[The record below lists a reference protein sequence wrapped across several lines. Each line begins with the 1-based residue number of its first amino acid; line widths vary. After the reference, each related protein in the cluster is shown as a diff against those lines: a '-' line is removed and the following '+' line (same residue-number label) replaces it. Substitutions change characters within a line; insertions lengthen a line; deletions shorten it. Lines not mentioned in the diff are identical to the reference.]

1 MEIITPQDYQNNARK
16 RQRRSL
22 RPCDACRKR
31 KTRCVTKDGDGDC
44 VHCQLRAT
52 PCTFQHD
59 PPERQV
65 ASASASSSLQ
75 GGAGPLGGDEPGL
88 ADDLPG
94 PQAPIQTQLPS
105 HPSQQQGQVQR
116 SLSQTRKESRD
127 EVQSIHSV
135 PSVQTFLSPAETRA
149 SADSGHPPIP
159 PPSVIVPELVELGP
173 LDRTMGCSS
182 TRFAE
187 LYGLGSDMEPILM
200 RHRPYDPSTHE
211 FSLETHAIRRVLE
224 RDDGQEYPL
233 TFHMAR
239 DEKAVEGDP
248 TFSQVDAIEACV
260 RPHGPSLVELF
271 WRHIQPCYPI
281 LSKDPFT
288 LAYNQSYRRIPAA
301 LLGAVYLSAIRWWT
315 YDPELSIRS
324 PPDAALLR
332 RMLRTAI
339 PASYHRPK
347 LSSIQAALLLLQ
359 CQPEDPLNPDHTF
372 QWGLT
377 CQVLAIGQC
386 LGLHLDAA
394 NWTIPQWERNVRK
407 RLSWAL
413 FMQDRWTALAYG
425 RPVHIHDDDWTVG
438 DLTPADFTD
447 FDSEGPT
454 ATAAAAAA
462 AATATTTT
470 ASGSVSGSV
479 SGSSD
484 EDRRS
489 IASTGMTQYIQM
501 VRLTQILSAVYSSFY
516 TARTCREQ
524 DTMILFEKARPLFDM
539 LTSWYHSI
547 PPALQMTVVYQRK
560 LCFHGYLHFSYY
572 GVVMTLL
579 RRLIRSTA
587 LPPRCSDD
595 RVLSDI
601 RQIALQTAQSA
612 ISFVTSLRPDH
623 LEAFWYFT
631 SPYLFS
637 LLGSFTTLMLVT
649 SLSSQE
655 RHFWQETLN
664 SYLWNLRMMSK
675 SHEPMQYAVNRLEG
689 AILRGLEHALAV
701 NLNEPLNDKVSPM
714 MGNYAADV
722 YEFTDFGD
730 WDLAAGGNGAYDLLS
745 GLVMQQNPM
754 LPQDDL
760 GG

>member
-31 KTRCVTKDGDGDC
+31 KTRCVTKDGDGGC
-44 VHCQLRAT
+44 VHCQLRVTA
-52 PCTFQHD
+52 CTFQHD
-59 PPERQV
+59 PPERQ
-65 ASASASSSLQ
+65 ATTGASSSGAVGGPGGVGIGIGLDHHRQ
-75 GGAGPLGGDEPGL
+75 G
-88 ADDLPG
+88 
-94 PQAPIQTQLPS
+94 PS
-105 HPSQQQGQVQR
+105 SSR
-116 SLSQTRKESRD
+116 SLSLGRGRKESRD
-127 EVQSIHSV
+127 EARPLGSLASLVSETQTLLSETQSVQS
-135 PSVQTFLSPAETRA
+135 FLSPAETRA
-149 SADSGHPPIP
+149 SGDSTAQHHHAPS
-159 PPSVIVPELVELGP
+159 SVIVPELVEPGP
-173 LDRTMGCSS
+173 LNRTLGCSLS
-182 TRFAE
+182 RFAE

-200 RHRPYDPSTHE
+200 RHRPYDIRSHE

-224 RDDGQEYPL
+224 DDGGQEYPV
-233 TFHMAR
+233 TFHLAA
-239 DEKAVEGDP
+239 DEKAVEPDP
-248 TFSQVDAIEACV
+248 THSLVDSIEGCV
-260 RPHGPSLVELF
+260 HPHGPSLVELF
-271 WRHIQPCYPI
+271 WRHVHPCYPI
-281 LSKDPFT
+281 VSKDAFT
-288 LAYNQSYRRIPAA
+288 LIYSQSYRNIPPA
-301 LLGAVYLSAIRWWT
+301 LLAAVYLSATRWWT

-324 PPDAALLR
+324 PPVATHLRKLLQTAL
-332 RMLRTAI
+332 
-339 PASYHRPK
+339 PWSYHRPK
-347 LSSIQAALLLLQ
+347 LCSIQAALLLLQ

-377 CQVLAIGQC
+377 CQALAIGQC
-386 LGLHLDAA
+386 LGLHLDAT

-425 RPVHIHDDDWTVG
+425 RPVHIHNDDWAVK
-438 DLTPADFTD
+438 DLTPADFADYDTD
-447 FDSEGPT
+447 DSEADFTDYDTDDSEVTPGP
-454 ATAAAAAA
+454 
-462 AATATTTT
+462 
-470 ASGSVSGSV
+470 GPDDDG
-479 SGSSD
+479 
-484 EDRRS
+484 RS
-489 IASTGMTQYIQM
+489 IAATGMTQFIQM
-501 VRLTQILSAVYSSFY
+501 VRLTKILSVVYSSFY

-524 DTMILFEKARPLFDM
+524 DTVILFEKARPLFDM
-539 LTSWYHSI
+539 LTTWYHSI
-547 PPALQMTVVYQRK
+547 PPTLQMNIIYQRK

-572 GVVMTLL
+572 GVAMTLL

-587 LPPRCSDD
+587 LPPRCTDD

-637 LLGSFTTLMLVT
+637 LLGSFTTLLLVT

-675 SHEPMQYAVNRLEG
+675 SHGPMQYAVNRLEG

-714 MGNYAADV
+714 MGNYATDV
-722 YEFTDFGD
+722 YEHTDFGD
-730 WDLAAGGNGAYDLLS
+730 WDLAVGGNGAYDLS
-745 GLVMQQNPM
+745 GLAVQTEHDAPE
-754 LPQDDL
+754 
-760 GG
+760 G

>member
-31 KTRCVTKDGDGDC
+31 KTRCVTKDGDDNC

-65 ASASASSSLQ
+65 ASGSGSSGAIISGPNSNTTISLQ
-75 GGAGPLGGDEPGL
+75 
-88 ADDLPG
+88 
-94 PQAPIQTQLPS
+94 QLPPQDDVA
-105 HPSQQQGQVQR
+105 HEDQ
-116 SLSQTRKESRD
+116 SQTSARSMSQSRKASRD
-127 EVQSIHSV
+127 DVQSVHSV
-135 PSVQTFLSPAETRA
+135 PSVQAFLSPAETRA
-149 SADSGHPPIP
+149 SVA
-159 PPSVIVPELVELGP
+159 PPSVMVPELGP

-200 RHRPYDPSTHE
+200 RHRPYDPQTHE
-211 FSLETHAIRRVLE
+211 FSLDTHAIRRVLE

-248 TFSQVDAIEACV
+248 TFSQVDAIESCV

-271 WRHIQPCYPI
+271 WRHVQPCYPI

-288 LAYNQSYRRIPAA
+288 LAYSQSYRRIPAA
-301 LLGAVYLSAIRWWT
+301 LLGAIYLSAIRWWT
-315 YDPELSIRS
+315 YDPELSIRN

-332 RMLRTAI
+332 RMLRSAI

-377 CQVLAIGQC
+377 CQALAIGQC
-386 LGLHLDAA
+386 LGLHLDAS

-438 DLTPADFTD
+438 DLTPGDFSD
-447 FDSEGPT
+447 FDSEAHAP
-454 ATAAAAAA
+454 ASAS
-462 AATATTTT
+462 
-470 ASGSVSGSV
+470 ASGSVSSSVSV
-479 SGSSD
+479 SGSD
-484 EDRRS
+484 DDRRS
-489 IASTGMTQYIQM
+489 IAATGMTQFIQM
-501 VRLTQILSAVYSSFY
+501 VRLTQILSVVYSSFY

-524 DTMILFEKARPLFDM
+524 DTVILWEKARPLFEM
-539 LTSWYHSI
+539 LTNWYHSI
-547 PPALQMTVVYQRK
+547 PPTLQMNVIYQRK

-595 RVLSDI
+595 RVLSSI

-612 ISFVTSLRPDH
+612 ISFVISLRPDH

-637 LLGSFTTLMLVT
+637 LLGSFTTLLLVT

-675 SHEPMQYAVNRLEG
+675 SHQPMQYAVNRLEG
-689 AILRGLEHALAV
+689 AILRGLEHSLAV

-714 MGNYAADV
+714 MGNYGADV
-722 YEFTDFGD
+722 YEYTDFGD
-730 WDLAAGGNGAYDLLS
+730 WDLAAGASGPYDLLS
-745 GLVMQQNPM
+745 GLVIQPNAMM
-754 LPQDDL
+754 PQRDL
-760 GG
+760 G

>member
-1 MEIITPQDYQNNARK
+1 MEIITPQDYQNNSRK

-52 PCTFQHD
+52 PSR

-65 ASASASSSLQ
+65 ASTSGNSSSTTTAPGIQ
-75 GGAGPLGGDEPGL
+75 EEIGPDEMPG
-88 ADDLPG
+88 
-94 PQAPIQTQLPS
+94 QLPNQNQS
-105 HPSQQQGQVQR
+105 QNQPSVRSMSQQ
-116 SLSQTRKESRD
+116 SRKESRD
-127 EVQSIHSV
+127 EVQSVYSV
-135 PSVQTFLSPAETRA
+135 PSIQPFLSPAETRA
-149 SADSGHPPIP
+149 SADS
-159 PPSVIVPELVELGP
+159 GP

-200 RHRPYDPSTHE
+200 RHRPYDPQTHE
-211 FSLETHAIRRVLE
+211 FSLDTHAIRRVLE

-239 DEKAVEGDP
+239 DEKAVDGDP
-248 TFSQVDAIEACV
+248 TFSQVDAIESCV

-271 WRHIQPCYPI
+271 WRHVQPCYPI

-288 LAYNQSYRRIPAA
+288 LAYSQSYRRIPAA
-301 LLGAVYLSAIRWWT
+301 LLGAIYLSAIRWWT

-377 CQVLAIGQC
+377 CQALAIGQC
-386 LGLHLDAA
+386 LGLHLDASS
-394 NWTIPQWERNVRK
+394 WTIPQWERNVRK

-438 DLTPADFTD
+438 DLTPADFSD
-447 FDSEGPT
+447 FESEVPN
-454 ATAAAAAA
+454 APS
-462 AATATTTT
+462 
-470 ASGSVSGSV
+470 ASGSVSSSVSV
-479 SGSSD
+479 SGSD
-484 EDRRS
+484 DDRRS
-489 IASTGMTQYIQM
+489 IAYTGMTQYIKM
-501 VRLTQILSAVYSSFY
+501 VRLTQILSVVYSTFY

-524 DTMILFEKARPLFDM
+524 DTMILFEKARPLFEM
-539 LTSWYHSI
+539 LTNWYHSI
-547 PPALQMTVVYQRK
+547 PPTLQMNVIYQRK

-595 RVLSDI
+595 RVLSSI

-612 ISFVTSLRPDH
+612 INFVISLRPDH

-637 LLGSFTTLMLVT
+637 LLGSFTTLLLVT

-675 SHEPMQYAVNRLEG
+675 SHQPMQYAVNRLEG
-689 AILRGLEHALAV
+689 AILRGLEHSLAV

-722 YEFTDFGD
+722 YEYTDFGD
-730 WDLAAGGNGAYDLLS
+730 WDLAAGVTGPYDLLS
-745 GLVMQQNPM
+745 GLVIQPNSMM
-754 LPQDDL
+754 PQD
-760 GG
+760 GI

>member
-1 MEIITPQDYQNNARK
+1 
-16 RQRRSL
+16 
-22 RPCDACRKR
+22 
-31 KTRCVTKDGDGDC
+31 
-44 VHCQLRAT
+44 
-52 PCTFQHD
+52 
-59 PPERQV
+59 
-65 ASASASSSLQ
+65 
-75 GGAGPLGGDEPGL
+75 
-88 ADDLPG
+88 
-94 PQAPIQTQLPS
+94 
-105 HPSQQQGQVQR
+105 
-116 SLSQTRKESRD
+116 
-127 EVQSIHSV
+127 
-135 PSVQTFLSPAETRA
+135 
-149 SADSGHPPIP
+149 
-159 PPSVIVPELVELGP
+159 
-173 LDRTMGCSS
+173 
-182 TRFAE
+182 
-187 LYGLGSDMEPILM
+187 EPILM
-200 RHRPYDPSTHE
+200 RHRPYDPRTHE

-248 TFSQVDAIEACV
+248 TFSQADAIEACV

-271 WRHIQPCYPI
+271 WRHVQPCYPI
-281 LSKDPFT
+281 LSKDPFA

-301 LLGAVYLSAIRWWT
+301 LLGSVYLSALRWWT
-315 YDPELSIRS
+315 YDPELSIRT

-377 CQVLAIGQC
+377 CQALAIGQC
-386 LGLHLDAA
+386 LGLHLDAS

-425 RPVHIHDDDWTVG
+425 RPVHIHDDDWSVG
-438 DLTPADFTD
+438 DLTAADFTD
-447 FDSEGPT
+447 FDSE
-454 ATAAAAAA
+454 
-462 AATATTTT
+462 AATAPS
-470 ASGSVSGSV
+470 ASASVV
-479 SGSSD
+479 SASD
-484 EDRRS
+484 DDRRS
-489 IASTGMTQYIQM
+489 IAATGMTQYIQM
-501 VRLTQILSAVYSSFY
+501 VRLTQILSVVYSSFY

-524 DTMILFEKARPLFDM
+524 DTVILFEKARPLFDM

-547 PPALQMTVVYQRK
+547 PPTLQMNVIYQRK

-601 RQIALQTAQSA
+601 RQIALQTAQNA
-612 ISFVTSLRPDH
+612 INFVTSLRPDH

-637 LLGSFTTLMLVT
+637 LLGSFTTLLLVT

-714 MGNYAADV
+714 MGNYSSDV

-730 WDLAAGGNGAYDLLS
+730 WDLAAGGNYDLLS
-745 GLVMQQNPM
+745 GLVLQPNPLM
-754 LPQDDL
+754 AQPRPQPQDDL
-760 GG
+760 G

>member
-65 ASASASSSLQ
+65 ASGSGSSGISGPNSNTVSLQ
-75 GGAGPLGGDEPGL
+75 QPQ
-88 ADDLPG
+88 DD
-94 PQAPIQTQLPS
+94 IS
-105 HPSQQQGQVQR
+105 HEEQ
-116 SLSQTRKESRD
+116 SQTSARSMSQSRKASRD
-127 EVQSIHSV
+127 DVQSVHSV
-135 PSVQTFLSPAETRA
+135 PSVQAFLSPAETRA
-149 SADSGHPPIP
+149 SADSGIP
-159 PPSVIVPELVELGP
+159 LAPPSVMVPELGP

-200 RHRPYDPSTHE
+200 RHRPYDPQTHE
-211 FSLETHAIRRVLE
+211 FSLDTHAIRRVLE

-248 TFSQVDAIEACV
+248 TFSQVDAIESCV
-260 RPHGPSLVELF
+260 HPHGPSLVELF
-271 WRHIQPCYPI
+271 WRHVQPCYPI

-288 LAYNQSYRRIPAA
+288 LAYSQSYRRIPAA
-301 LLGAVYLSAIRWWT
+301 LLGAIYLSAIRWWT
-315 YDPELSIRS
+315 YDPELSIRN

-332 RMLRTAI
+332 RMLRSAI

-377 CQVLAIGQC
+377 CQALAIGQC
-386 LGLHLDAA
+386 LGLHLDAS

-438 DLTPADFTD
+438 DLTPGDFSD
-447 FDSEGPT
+447 FDSEGH
-454 ATAAAAAA
+454 AAASAS
-462 AATATTTT
+462 ATG
-470 ASGSVSGSV
+470 SVSSSVSVSGS
-479 SGSSD
+479 D
-484 EDRRS
+484 DDRRS
-489 IASTGMTQYIQM
+489 IAATGMTQFIQM
-501 VRLTQILSAVYSSFY
+501 VRLTQILSVVYSNFY

-524 DTMILFEKARPLFDM
+524 DTVILWEKARPLFEM
-539 LTSWYHSI
+539 LTNWYHSI
-547 PPALQMTVVYQRK
+547 PPTLQMNVIYQRK

-595 RVLSDI
+595 RVLSSI

-612 ISFVTSLRPDH
+612 ISFVISLRPDH

-637 LLGSFTTLMLVT
+637 LLGSFTTLLLVT

-675 SHEPMQYAVNRLEG
+675 SHQPMQYAVNRLEG
-689 AILRGLEHALAV
+689 AILRGLEHSLAV

-714 MGNYAADV
+714 MGNYSADV
-722 YEFTDFGD
+722 YEYTDFGD
-730 WDLAAGGNGAYDLLS
+730 WDLAAGASGPYDLLS
-745 GLVMQQNPM
+745 GLVIQPNPM
-754 LPQDDL
+754 MPQRDL
-760 GG
+760 G

>member
-65 ASASASSSLQ
+65 ASGSGSSGISGPNSNTVSLQ
-75 GGAGPLGGDEPGL
+75 QPQ
-88 ADDLPG
+88 DD
-94 PQAPIQTQLPS
+94 IS
-105 HPSQQQGQVQR
+105 HEEQ
-116 SLSQTRKESRD
+116 SQTSARSMSQSRKESRD
-127 EVQSIHSV
+127 DVQSVHSV
-135 PSVQTFLSPAETRA
+135 SSVQAFLSPAETRA
-149 SADSGHPPIP
+149 SADSGIP
-159 PPSVIVPELVELGP
+159 LAPPSVMVPELGP

-200 RHRPYDPSTHE
+200 RHRPYDPQTHE
-211 FSLETHAIRRVLE
+211 FSLDTHAIRRVLE

-248 TFSQVDAIEACV
+248 TFSQVDAIESCV
-260 RPHGPSLVELF
+260 HPHGPSLVELF
-271 WRHIQPCYPI
+271 WRHVQPCYPI

-288 LAYNQSYRRIPAA
+288 LAYSQSYRRIPAA
-301 LLGAVYLSAIRWWT
+301 LLGAIYLSAIRWWT
-315 YDPELSIRS
+315 YDPELSIRN

-332 RMLRTAI
+332 RMLRSAI

-386 LGLHLDAA
+386 LGLHLDAS

-438 DLTPADFTD
+438 DLTPGDFSD
-447 FDSEGPT
+447 FDSEGH
-454 ATAAAAAA
+454 AAASAS
-462 AATATTTT
+462 ATG
-470 ASGSVSGSV
+470 SVSSSVSVSGS
-479 SGSSD
+479 D
-484 EDRRS
+484 DDRRS
-489 IASTGMTQYIQM
+489 IAATGMTQFIQM
-501 VRLTQILSAVYSSFY
+501 VRLTQILSVVYSNFY

-524 DTMILFEKARPLFDM
+524 DTVILWEKARPLFEM
-539 LTSWYHSI
+539 LTNWYHSI
-547 PPALQMTVVYQRK
+547 PPTLQMNVIYQRK

-595 RVLSDI
+595 RVLSSI

-612 ISFVTSLRPDH
+612 ISFVISLRPDH

-637 LLGSFTTLMLVT
+637 LLGSFTTLLLVT

-675 SHEPMQYAVNRLEG
+675 SHQPMQYAVNRLEG
-689 AILRGLEHALAV
+689 AILRGLEHSLAV

-714 MGNYAADV
+714 MGNYSADV
-722 YEFTDFGD
+722 YEYTDFGD
-730 WDLAAGGNGAYDLLS
+730 WDLAAGASGPYDLLS
-745 GLVMQQNPM
+745 GLVIQPNPM
-754 LPQDDL
+754 MPQRDL
-760 GG
+760 G

>member
-1 MEIITPQDYQNNARK
+1 M
-16 RQRRSL
+16 
-22 RPCDACRKR
+22 
-31 KTRCVTKDGDGDC
+31 
-44 VHCQLRAT
+44 
-52 PCTFQHD
+52 
-59 PPERQV
+59 
-65 ASASASSSLQ
+65 
-75 GGAGPLGGDEPGL
+75 
-88 ADDLPG
+88 
-94 PQAPIQTQLPS
+94 
-105 HPSQQQGQVQR
+105 
-116 SLSQTRKESRD
+116 SQTRKESRD
-127 EVQSIHSV
+127 DVQSV
-135 PSVQTFLSPAETRA
+135 QSVQSVQAFLSPAETRA
-149 SADSGHPPIP
+149 SADSGHPIAPS
-159 PPSVIVPELVELGP
+159 SVIIPE
-173 LDRTMGCSS
+173 LDRTLGCSS

-200 RHRPYDPSTHE
+200 RHRPYNPQTHE

-260 RPHGPSLVELF
+260 RPHGPRLVELF

-281 LSKDPFT
+281 LSKVPFT
-288 LAYNQSYRRIPAA
+288 LAYSQSHRRIPAA

-324 PPDAALLR
+324 PPDAAFLR

-359 CQPEDPLNPDHTF
+359 CQPEDPLNPDHTS

-386 LGLHLDAA
+386 LGLHLDAS

-425 RPVHIHDDDWTVG
+425 RPLHIHDDDWTVG
-438 DLTPADFTD
+438 DLTPADFSA
-447 FDSEGPT
+447 FDNEGPN
-454 ATAAAAAA
+454 AASAS
-462 AATATTTT
+462 
-470 ASGSVSGSV
+470 ASGSVSGS
-479 SGSSD
+479 D
-484 EDRRS
+484 EDQGS
-489 IASTGMTQYIQM
+489 IAVVGMTLYIQM
-501 VRLTQILSAVYSSFY
+501 VRLTQILSVVYSNFY

-524 DTMILFEKARPLFDM
+524 DTVILFEKARPLFEM
-539 LTSWYHSI
+539 LTSWYHNI
-547 PPALQMTVVYQRK
+547 PPTLQMNVIYQRK

-595 RVLSDI
+595 RVLSNI
-601 RQIALQTAQSA
+601 RQIALQTAQDA
-612 ISFVTSLRPDH
+612 ISFVISLRPDH

-637 LLGSFTTLMLVT
+637 LLGSFTTLLLVT

-655 RHFWQETLN
+655 SHSWQETLN

-675 SHEPMQYAVNRLEG
+675 SHQPMQYAVNRLEG
-689 AILRGLEHALAV
+689 AILRGLEHSLAV

-714 MGNYAADV
+714 MGNYSSDV
-722 YEFTDFGD
+722 YEYTDFGD
-730 WDLAAGGNGAYDLLS
+730 WDLAAGTTGPYDLLS
-745 GLVMQQNPM
+745 GLAIQKNPM
-754 LPQDDL
+754 MPQEL
-760 GG
+760 S

>member
-52 PCTFQHD
+52 ACTFQHD
-59 PPERQV
+59 PPERQ
-65 ASASASSSLQ
+65 ATAGASSSG
-75 GGAGPLGGDEPGL
+75 GGAYSGDERPAGGGLDEPG
-88 ADDLPG
+88 
-94 PQAPIQTQLPS
+94 
-105 HPSQQQGQVQR
+105 GQSSSR
-116 SLSQTRKESRD
+116 SLSRGRKESRD
-127 EVQSIHSV
+127 EIRTLVSETQSVQS
-135 PSVQTFLSPAETRA
+135 FLSPAETRA
-149 SADSGHPPIP
+149 SGDSVIGGGGRHPHDHHLHDHHHHSHLLHQA
-159 PPSVIVPELVELGP
+159 PSVIVPELVEPDP
-173 LDRTMGCSS
+173 LERTLGCS
-182 TRFAE
+182 TLRFAE

-200 RHRPYDPSTHE
+200 RHRPYDVRTHE

-224 RDDGQEYPL
+224 RDEGQEYPV
-233 TFHMAR
+233 TFHLAA
-239 DEKAVEGDP
+239 DEKAVDPDP
-248 TFSQVDAIEACV
+248 THSLVDAIEACV
-260 RPHGPSLVELF
+260 HPHGQSLLELF
-271 WRHIQPCYPI
+271 WRHVQPCYPI
-281 LSKDPFT
+281 VSKDAFISVHS
-288 LAYNQSYRRIPAA
+288 QSYRNVPAA
-301 LLGAVYLSAIRWWT
+301 LLGAMYLSATRWWT
-315 YDPELSIRS
+315 YDPELSIRT
-324 PPDAALLR
+324 PPDSALLR
-332 RMLRTAI
+332 RMLRSAL
-339 PASYHRPK
+339 PSSYHRPK
-347 LSSIQAALLLLQ
+347 LCSIQAALLLLQ

-377 CQVLAIGQC
+377 CQALAVGQC
-386 LGLHLDAA
+386 LGLHLDAT

-425 RPVHIHDDDWTVG
+425 RPVHIHDDDWTVK
-438 DLTPADFTD
+438 DLTVADFSD
-447 FDSEGPT
+447 YECEGSAVTP
-454 ATAAAAAA
+454 
-462 AATATTTT
+462 
-470 ASGSVSGSV
+470 GPGP
-479 SGSSD
+479 D
-484 EDRRS
+484 DDRRS
-489 IASTGMTQYIQM
+489 IAATGMAQYMQM
-501 VRLTQILSAVYSSFY
+501 VRLTKILSAVYATFY

-524 DTMILFEKARPLFDM
+524 DTVILFAQARPLFDM
-539 LTSWYHSI
+539 LTAWYHSI
-547 PPALQMTVVYQRK
+547 PPSLQMNIIYQRK

-572 GVVMTLL
+572 GVAMTLL

-587 LPPRCSDD
+587 LPPRCTDD

-637 LLGSFTTLMLVT
+637 LLGSFTTLLLVT

-701 NLNEPLNDKVSPM
+701 NLNEPVNDKVSPL
-714 MGNYAADV
+714 MGNYATDV
-722 YEFTDFGD
+722 YEYTDFGD
-730 WDLAAGGNGAYDLLS
+730 WDLAVGGNGAYDLLS
-745 GLVMQQNPM
+745 GLAVQPNPM
-754 LPQDDL
+754 MPPGDEL
-760 GG
+760 G

>member
-65 ASASASSSLQ
+65 ASGSGSSGVTGPNSNTISLQ
-75 GGAGPLGGDEPGL
+75 QPQ
-88 ADDLPG
+88 DDVG
-94 PQAPIQTQLPS
+94 HEDQ
-105 HPSQQQGQVQR
+105 
-116 SLSQTRKESRD
+116 SQTSARSMSQSRKASRD
-127 EVQSIHSV
+127 DVQSVHSV
-135 PSVQTFLSPAETRA
+135 PSVQAFLSPAETRA
-149 SADSGHPPIP
+149 SADSGIP
-159 PPSVIVPELVELGP
+159 LAPPSVMVPELGP

-200 RHRPYDPSTHE
+200 RHRPYDPQTHE
-211 FSLETHAIRRVLE
+211 FSLDTHAIRRVLE

-248 TFSQVDAIEACV
+248 TFSQVDAIESCV

-271 WRHIQPCYPI
+271 WRHVQPCYPI

-288 LAYNQSYRRIPAA
+288 LAYSQSYRRIPAA
-301 LLGAVYLSAIRWWT
+301 LLGAIYLSAIRWWT
-315 YDPELSIRS
+315 YDPELSIRN

-332 RMLRTAI
+332 RMLRSAI

-377 CQVLAIGQC
+377 CQALAIGQC
-386 LGLHLDAA
+386 LGLHLDAS

-438 DLTPADFTD
+438 DLTPGDFSD
-447 FDSEGPT
+447 FDSEGHF
-454 ATAAAAAA
+454 
-462 AATATTTT
+462 
-470 ASGSVSGSV
+470 
-479 SGSSD
+479 
-484 EDRRS
+484 
-489 IASTGMTQYIQM
+489 IQM
-501 VRLTQILSAVYSSFY
+501 VRLTQILSVVYSNFY

-524 DTMILFEKARPLFDM
+524 DTIILWEKARPLFEM
-539 LTSWYHSI
+539 LTNWYHSI
-547 PPALQMTVVYQRK
+547 PPTLQMNVIYQRK

-595 RVLSDI
+595 RVLSSI

-612 ISFVTSLRPDH
+612 ISFVISLRPDH

-637 LLGSFTTLMLVT
+637 LLGSFTTLLLVT

-675 SHEPMQYAVNRLEG
+675 SHQPMQYAVNRLEG
-689 AILRGLEHALAV
+689 AILRGLEHSLAV

-714 MGNYAADV
+714 MGNYGADV
-722 YEFTDFGD
+722 YEYTDFGD
-730 WDLAAGGNGAYDLLS
+730 WDLAAGASGPYDLLS
-745 GLVMQQNPM
+745 GLVIQPNPM
-754 LPQDDL
+754 MPQRDL
-760 GG
+760 G

>member
-65 ASASASSSLQ
+65 ASGSGSSGVTGPNSNTISLQ
-75 GGAGPLGGDEPGL
+75 QPQ
-88 ADDLPG
+88 DDVG
-94 PQAPIQTQLPS
+94 HEDQ
-105 HPSQQQGQVQR
+105 
-116 SLSQTRKESRD
+116 SQTSARSMSQSRKASRD
-127 EVQSIHSV
+127 DVQSVHSV
-135 PSVQTFLSPAETRA
+135 PSVQAFLSPAETRA
-149 SADSGHPPIP
+149 SADSGIP
-159 PPSVIVPELVELGP
+159 LAPPSVMVPELGP

-200 RHRPYDPSTHE
+200 RHRPYDPQTHE
-211 FSLETHAIRRVLE
+211 FSLDTHAIRRVLE

-248 TFSQVDAIEACV
+248 TFSQVDAIESCV

-271 WRHIQPCYPI
+271 WRHVQPCYPI

-288 LAYNQSYRRIPAA
+288 LAYSQSYRRIPAA
-301 LLGAVYLSAIRWWT
+301 LLGAIYLSAIRWWT
-315 YDPELSIRS
+315 YDPELSIRN

-332 RMLRTAI
+332 RMLRSAI

-377 CQVLAIGQC
+377 CQALAIGQC
-386 LGLHLDAA
+386 LGLHLDAS

-425 RPVHIHDDDWTVG
+425 RPVHIHDDDWT
-438 DLTPADFTD
+438 
-447 FDSEGPT
+447 
-454 ATAAAAAA
+454 
-462 AATATTTT
+462 
-470 ASGSVSGSV
+470 
-479 SGSSD
+479 
-484 EDRRS
+484 
-489 IASTGMTQYIQM
+489 M
-501 VRLTQILSAVYSSFY
+501 VRLTQILSVVYSNFY

-524 DTMILFEKARPLFDM
+524 DTVILWEKARPLFEM
-539 LTSWYHSI
+539 LTNWYHSI
-547 PPALQMTVVYQRK
+547 PPTLQMNVIYQRK

-595 RVLSDI
+595 RVLSSI

-612 ISFVTSLRPDH
+612 ISFVISLRPDH

-637 LLGSFTTLMLVT
+637 LLGSFTTLLLVT

-675 SHEPMQYAVNRLEG
+675 SHQPMQYAVNRLEG
-689 AILRGLEHALAV
+689 AILRGLEHSLAV

-714 MGNYAADV
+714 MGNYGADV
-722 YEFTDFGD
+722 YEYTDFGD
-730 WDLAAGGNGAYDLLS
+730 WDLAAGASGPYDLLS
-745 GLVMQQNPM
+745 GLVIQPNPM
-754 LPQDDL
+754 MPQRDL
-760 GG
+760 G

>member
-31 KTRCVTKDGDGDC
+31 KTRCITKDGDGDC

-65 ASASASSSLQ
+65 TSTSGSSVQ
-75 GGAGPLGGDEPGL
+75 GSGAHSGDEPASL
-88 ADDLPG
+88 DDMQG
-94 PQAPIQTQLPS
+94 QTHTQLPA
-105 HPSQQQGQVQR
+105 HPAQGR

-127 EVQSIHSV
+127 DVQSV
-135 PSVQTFLSPAETRA
+135 QSVQSTQQFLSPAETRA
-149 SADSGHPPIP
+149 SADSGQPFP
-159 PPSVIVPELVELGP
+159 PPSVIVPEFVELGP
-173 LDRTMGCSS
+173 LDRTMGCSP

-187 LYGLGSDMEPILM
+187 LYGLGSDMEPMLM
-200 RHRPYDPSTHE
+200 RHRPYDPRTHE

-239 DEKAVEGDP
+239 DEKAVDGDP
-248 TFSQVDAIEACV
+248 TFTQVDAIECCI

-271 WRHIQPCYPI
+271 WRHVQPCYPI
-281 LSKDPFT
+281 LSKDPFAF
-288 LAYNQSYRRIPAA
+288 AYSESYRRIPAA

-315 YDPELSIRS
+315 YDPELSIRT

-332 RMLRTAI
+332 RMLRSAI

-377 CQVLAIGQC
+377 CQALAIGQC
-386 LGLHLDAA
+386 LGLHLDAS

-425 RPVHIHDDDWTVG
+425 RPVHIHDDDWTVR
-438 DLTPADFTD
+438 DLTVADFS
-447 FDSEGPT
+447 DSENEGPI
-454 ATAAAAAA
+454 AASASASS
-462 AATATTTT
+462 
-470 ASGSVSGSV
+470 SGS
-479 SGSSD
+479 D
-484 EDRRS
+484 DDHRS
-489 IASTGMTQYIQM
+489 IATTGMTQYIQM
-501 VRLTQILSAVYSSFY
+501 VRLTQILSIVYSSFY

-524 DTMILFEKARPLFDM
+524 DTVMLFEKARPLFDM
-539 LTSWYHSI
+539 LTTWYHSI
-547 PPALQMTVVYQRK
+547 PPMLQMNVVYQRK

-587 LPPRCSDD
+587 LPMRCSDD
-595 RVLSDI
+595 RVLADI

-612 ISFVTSLRPDH
+612 IAFVTSLRPDH

-637 LLGSFTTLMLVT
+637 LLGSFTTLLLIT

-655 RHFWQETLN
+655 QHFWQETLN

-675 SHEPMQYAVNRLEG
+675 SHQPMQYAVNRLEG

-714 MGNYAADV
+714 MGNYSSDV

-745 GLVMQQNPM
+745 GMVVQPAPM
-754 LPQDDL
+754 MPREDM
-760 GG
+760 G